1 MTAIDALNETPVPR
15 WRWRR
20 LSVQILLLGMRAC
33 VTGAKFL
40 LAIYTA
46 RYLGLAD
53 LGVYGLLVGGVTIMP
68 ALAGLGMTDWT
79 MRRIVDLPSSEA
91 LPLIATRLGLTLCI
105 HLIVQPLTFVA
116 DIALGEPIP
125 LRLAFLCG
133 AILLLENLG
142 TEAADM
148 LIARKRVMLAYT
160 LNFLRMGVW
169 PIPVMAAGLLFP
181 QTRTLDALLLGW
193 IAMLILSWI
202 ILFGLVVTSDR
213 WRHLRPQWSFLRE
226 ALPHSIVLY
235 VKDVSGTVNAF
246 ADRFL
251 ISLFL
256 GLELTGVYTLF
267 WSIANVVHMVAL
279 FGVVQPQL
287 ARLYAAGQSTD
298 RGEFRSIERRLQIET
313 GAWALLLAA
322 GAVIAT
328 PFLIPYLGR
337 PLLEAYLPVFWL
349 ILAATLIRVAA
360 DGYGFILLALHRDR
374 AIATIAVIGALA
386 SAVMNVVLTPVAG
399 LWGAAA
405 TFAITAGGLFAA
417 RFWLSRQA

>member
-15 WRWRR
+15 LRWRR
-20 LSVQILLLGMRAC
+20 LSTQILLLGMRAC

-79 MRRIVDLPSSEA
+79 MRRIVDLPSEQA
-91 LPLIATRLGLTLCI
+91 LPLIATRLGLTFCI
-105 HLIVQPLTFVA
+105 HLIVQPLAFAA

-125 LRLAFLCG
+125 LRLALLCG

-148 LIARKRVMLAYT
+148 LIARKRVMLAYV

-181 QTRTLDALLLGW
+181 QTRTLDALLTGW
-193 IAMLILSWI
+193 IAMLILSWVV
-202 ILFGLVVTSDR
+202 LLGLAATSDR
-213 WRHLRPQWSFLRE
+213 WRHLRPQWAFLRE
-226 ALPHSIVLY
+226 ALPRSLVLY
-235 VKDVSGTVNAF
+235 VKDVSATVNAF

-287 ARLYAAGQSTD
+287 AKLYAAGRSAD
-298 RGEFRSIERRLQIET
+298 RDAFRAIERRLQIET
-313 GAWALLLAA
+313 GGWALLLAA

-328 PFLIPYLGR
+328 PSLVPYLGR
-337 PLLEAYLPVFWL
+337 PLLEGYLPVFWL
-349 ILAATLIRVAA
+349 ILAATLMRIAA

-374 AIATIAVIGALA
+374 AIAAIAVAGALA
-386 SAVMNVVLTPVAG
+386 SAAMNIMLTPIAG

-405 TFAITAGGLFAA
+405 TFAVTAGALFIA
-417 RFWLSRQA
+417 RFWLSRRG